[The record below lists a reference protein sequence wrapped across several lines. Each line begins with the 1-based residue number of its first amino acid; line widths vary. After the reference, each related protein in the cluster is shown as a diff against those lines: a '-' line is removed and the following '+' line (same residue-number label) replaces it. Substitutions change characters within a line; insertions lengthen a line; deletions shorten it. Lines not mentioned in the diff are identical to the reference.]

1 LTAGLKQAGFLNGF
15 AKGPAGATIMR
26 FFKKMTSANKGKKN
40 NTGRLSWFRRF
51 KPRLP
56 KYFSESIAELK
67 KVTWPGRREAWKMT
81 FAVFVFSLV
90 FALVVVIVDFGIQIA
105 AEELFL

>member
-1 LTAGLKQAGFLNGF
+1 
-15 AKGPAGATIMR
+15 MR
-26 FFKKMTSANKGKKN
+26 FFKKKTGASKGKKN
-40 NTGRLSWFRRF
+40 NTGQSSWLSRF

-81 FAVFVFSLV
+81 LAVFVFSLV
-90 FALVVVIVDFGIQIA
+90 FATIVVIADYGIQIA